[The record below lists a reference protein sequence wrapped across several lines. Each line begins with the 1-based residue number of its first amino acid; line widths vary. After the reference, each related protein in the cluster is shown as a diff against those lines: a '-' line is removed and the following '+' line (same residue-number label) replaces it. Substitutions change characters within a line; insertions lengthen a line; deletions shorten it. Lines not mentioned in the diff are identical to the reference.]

1 MKNDSGFSLIEAII
15 VITIISI
22 LTAIAVPGF
31 MAWVPKYR
39 VRDAAQDLYSNVQ
52 WAKMQ
57 AIKQN
62 KTWAIV
68 FDAAADKYYV
78 CSDRGAVSSPTPLL
92 SDWTSI
98 GDNTIERTVTLA
110 DYGSGVKF
118 IDTFASTSIDFN
130 SRGFPVL
137 AAGTTNVTLTNAGE
151 SDNYNIEVLSSG
163 VATINIL

>member
-1 MKNDSGFSLIEAII
+1 MKNDSGFSLIEVII
-15 VITIISI
+15 VVTIISI
-22 LTAIAVPGF
+22 LAAIAVPGF

-57 AIKQN
+57 AIKHN
-62 KTWAIV
+62 TTWAVV
-68 FDAAADKYYV
+68 FDAATDKYYV
-78 CSDRGAVSSPTPLL
+78 CSDRGTVSTPTPLL

-118 IDTFASTSIDFN
+118 TNAFATTAVDFN

-137 AAGTTNVTLTNAGE
+137 AAGTTDVPLTNAAE
-151 SDNYNIEVLSSG
+151 SDTYEVEILSSG
-163 VATINIL
+163 VTTINML

>member
-1 MKNDSGFSLIEAII
+1 MKNDSGFSIIEVII
-15 VITIISI
+15 VVTIISI

-52 WAKMQ
+52 WTKMQ
-57 AIKQN
+57 AIKHN
-62 KTWAIV
+62 KTWGIV

-78 CSDRGAVSSPTPLL
+78 CSDRGPVSSPTPLL
-92 SDWTSI
+92 ADWISF

-110 DYGSGVKF
+110 DYGSGVQF
-118 IDTFASTSIDFN
+118 TDAFATTAIDFN

-137 AAGTTNVTLTNAGE
+137 AAGTTNVPLTNEAK
-151 SDNYNIEVLSSG
+151 SDTYTVEVLSSG
-163 VATINIL
+163 VAAIN